1 MLQDLQLCKEY
12 VELCSVSSLDC
23 TMLLMEHVPFASCRR
38 ESRRSNSEDANRV
51 MVLMDLLINVMAFTC
66 LAIGTGVLIALACGV
81 SIKGHVLPNR

>member
-1 MLQDLQLCKEY
+1 
-12 VELCSVSSLDC
+12 
-23 TMLLMEHVPFASCRR
+23 
-38 ESRRSNSEDANRV
+38 